1 MRADSTL
8 SSGEKMFKRT
18 TFILGLLL
26 AAPVLADEEA
36 ESLWS
41 GKATLGYLAT
51 SGNTDNSNLNTG
63 FDLTYTPGEWKHALE
78 LRAIYATEDNAATT
92 ESYRAAW
99 NSERSI
105 TDNDFLFGRLDWRKN
120 RFSTYERQ
128 FSQTVGYGRRLINTE
143 KYALNVTA
151 GAGAR
156 QSDIATGTTENE
168 AILRGGLNYAWQLSG
183 TAEIR
188 QDLAVEAGDKNTYV
202 ESITAL
208 SAQLVGNLALVASYT
223 VKHNT
228 DVLPFTEKTDT
239 YTALS
244 LEYLF

>member
-1 MRADSTL
+1 
-8 SSGEKMFKRT
+8 MFKRT
-18 TFILGLLL
+18 IFVLALLFAVT
-26 AAPVLADEEA
+26 AAYADEEA
-36 ESLWS
+36 ESLWT

-63 FDLTYTPGEWKHALE
+63 FDLTYTPGKWKHALE
-78 LRAIYATEDNAATT
+78 LRAIYATEDNTATT
-92 ESYRAAW
+92 ESYRAGW

-143 KYALNVTA
+143 KHALDLTA
-151 GAGAR
+151 GVGAR
-156 QSDIATGTTENE
+156 QSDLADGTTESE
-168 AILRGGLNYAWQLSG
+168 TIFRGGLNYAWQLSG
-183 TAEIR
+183 TAEFR

-228 DVLPFTEKTDT
+228 DVLPLTEKTDT

>member
-1 MRADSTL
+1 MLKL
-8 SSGEKMFKRT
+8 SITALALIS
-18 TFILGLLL
+18 L

-41 GKATLGYLAT
+41 GNATLGYLAT

-63 FDLTYTPGEWKHALE
+63 FDLSYTPGIWKHALA
-78 LRAIYATEDNAATT
+78 LRAIYAAEDNTATT
-92 ESYRAAW
+92 ESYRAGW

-128 FSQTVGYGRRLINTE
+128 FSQTIGYGRRLISSE
-143 KYALNVTA
+143 KHKLNVTA
-151 GAGAR
+151 GVGAR
-156 QSDIATGTTENE
+156 QSDLADGTTGSET
-168 AILRGGLNYAWQLSG
+168 IFRGGLTYAWKLSD
-183 TAEIR
+183 TAEFN
-188 QDLAVEAGDKNTYV
+188 QDLAAEVGDKNTYV

-228 DVLPFTEKTDT
+228 DVLPLTEKTDT
-239 YTALS
+239 FTALS
-244 LEYLF
+244 FEYRF